1 MTNEGAEE
9 FRGDRSGMGFPVVR
23 MTIVNV
29 RRHAHAATAPNSG
42 TRRGNFSRRD
52 SCGTPPA
59 GSVRWAGLDSE
70 NGAGSVEQDPLG
82 I

>member
-1 MTNEGAEE
+1 VTNEGAEE

-29 RRHAHAATAPNSG
+29 RRHAHAATATNSG
-42 TRRGNFSRRD
+42 PRRGNSSRTD
-52 SCGTPPA
+52 SCSAPPA
-59 GSVRWAGLDSE
+59 SSVRWARLDCE
-70 NGAGSVEQDPLG
+70 NGAGGVEQNSLG